1 MLKDFY
7 DDKTEPI
14 VDLRAFYGEPKR
26 LVEKCLI
33 VFSKELHSYLMAH
46 YACEQI
52 GLMGACNGDVPI
64 YCMEYKGERIAF
76 YLSGIG
82 SALASGFCYESHWQ
96 TGATKYILFGSCGSL
111 DAARTTG
118 RYILPTESYRGEG
131 ASYYYAPA
139 ADYITIRTA
148 GELARIFDEL
158 AAPYVKARIWTTD
171 SMIRETKGLVAK
183 RRAEG
188 CVAVEMELSGV
199 QALCDFYGL
208 TLYAFLE
215 AGDVLAESGYE
226 VSGLRDANHDLAKL
240 RLALETAVR
249 I

>member
-7 DDKTEPI
+7 DPETEPI
-14 VDLRAFYGEPKR
+14 VDVRAFYGEQKH

-33 VFSKELHSYLMAH
+33 VFSIRLRDYLLSE
-46 YACEQI
+46 YECEQI
-52 GLMGACNGDVPI
+52 GEMGACNGNIPI
-64 YCMEYKGERIAF
+64 WRMEYKGERLAF

-82 SALASGFCYESHWQ
+82 SAVASGCCYEAHWL
-96 TGATKYILFGSCGSL
+96 TGATKFILFGSCGSL
-111 DAARTTG
+111 EPEKTKG

-131 ASYYYAPA
+131 CSYYYAPA
-139 ADYITIRTA
+139 ADYIEIRTA
-148 GELARIFDEL
+148 DALAEIFDEL
-158 AAPYVKARIWTTD
+158 GAPCVKGRVWTTD
-171 SMIRETKGLVAK
+171 SMLRETRGLVAR

-188 CVAVEMELSGV
+188 CLAVEMELAGV

-215 AGDVLAESGYE
+215 AGDVLSESGYE
-226 VSGLRDANHDLAKL
+226 TEGLREANHNLAKL
-240 RLALETAVR
+240 YLALETALR